1 METEVLK
8 EKLIQYLEER
18 ELRYIERDGK
28 ISHSCLS
35 PNHIES
41 NPSAFTVFSDTSY
54 THCSSCGFH
63 LNSEKLYNLLDI
75 GFDSDTLFQS
85 QINSLFKSLDK
96 PKAKDIKKDVPMYL
110 PIHEGNFEKEYRGI
124 SAETFRKVKAFY
136 TVPEGYYGKR
146 IIFPIKDI
154 DGKLVSFEAVSTNKK
169 IQPKILRPKMVDTTD
184 LLGFEHLI
192 NSDTVFICEGLFSAL
207 SFIECGYSSLF
218 NFGVGS
224 IKPKIKKLMLK
235 NVRNIILCGDND
247 NVGKK
252 FNQESYQALKK
263 VFRVSYFQYPYEF
276 KNLDK
281 FDAND
286 MLKKMGKD
294 KMLDYID
301 KFLEKNLINC
311 EQG

>member
-1 METEVLK
+1 MEQEVLK
-8 EKLIQYLEER
+8 EKLIQYLEAND
-18 ELRYIERDGK
+18 LRYIDRGNK
-28 ISHSCLS
+28 ISHSCVN
-35 PNHIES
+35 PEHIET
-41 NPSAFTVFSDTSY
+41 NPSAFTMLGEEPFNY
-54 THCSSCGFH
+54 CSSCGFS

-96 PKAKDIKKDVPMYL
+96 AKAKDVKKDTPMYL

-124 SAETFRKVKAFY
+124 SAETFRKVGAFS
-136 TVPEGYYGKR
+136 TIPEGYYGKR
-146 IIFPIKDI
+146 IIIPIKDI
-154 DGKLVSFEAVSTNKK
+154 DGKLVSFEAVSTNTK
-169 IQPKILRPKMVDTTD
+169 IQPKILRPKMVDTTE

-192 NSDTVFICEGLFSAL
+192 YSDTVFICEGLFSAL
-207 SFIECGYSSLF
+207 SLIECGYNGIF

-224 IKPKIKKLMLK
+224 IKPKIKKLMLRGI
-235 NVRNIILCGDND
+235 RNIILCGDND
-247 NVGKK
+247 QVGQK

-276 KNLDK
+276 KGVAK

-286 MLKKMGKD
+286 MLKKMSKD
-294 KMLDYID
+294 KMIDYID